1 MSSLIASLRI
11 VVATLL
17 VCVAG
22 YTIVILGIAQLLTPE
37 TAQGSLI
44 VRADG
49 TVVGSRLI
57 AQEFTEPKYF
67 WPRPSAAAWNASAA
81 AGSNKSPTSA
91 DLTARATDLIAR
103 YGATAERPLPAELAA
118 ASGGG
123 LDPHIS
129 EHAARW
135 QAQRVAAARADLSLA
150 RVEALIAEHA
160 FTPGGFMTPGR
171 IVNVLELNL
180 ALDELSSRVDAGRGD
195 PSP

>member
-22 YTIVILGIAQLLTPE
+22 YTGAILGIAQLVTPD

-44 VRADG
+44 ARVDG
-49 TVVGSRLI
+49 TLAGSRLI
-57 AQEFTEPKYF
+57 AQEFKEPRYF
-67 WPRPSAAAWNASAA
+67 WPRPSAAGWNASAA

-129 EHAARW
+129 EHAARY
-135 QAQRVAAARADLSLA
+135 QAERVAAARGVPRP

-160 FTPGGFMTPGR
+160 FAPGGFLTSGR

-180 ALDELSSRVDAGRGD
+180 ALDREPAVVPGG
-195 PSP
+195 P